1 MVRHRHGE
9 SVQWHRW
16 AEPAPGAVDEHGD
29 PAAGSYQDTEVANV
43 AVAKTATTE
52 PREDGSM
59 RLVEETTLYFSP
71 AIVTGRRDKFTVR
84 GELYEVEGGSAL
96 AAWRNPFTG
105 AVPGSEVKVR
115 RVSG

>member
-9 SVQWHRW
+9 TVQWHRHQ
-16 AEPAPGAVDEHGD
+16 PGIGVDAHGD
-29 PAAGSYQDTEVANV
+29 PVPGTLTVQDVENV
-43 AVAKTATTE
+43 AVAKTSTVE

-96 AAWRNPFTG
+96 DAWRNPFTG